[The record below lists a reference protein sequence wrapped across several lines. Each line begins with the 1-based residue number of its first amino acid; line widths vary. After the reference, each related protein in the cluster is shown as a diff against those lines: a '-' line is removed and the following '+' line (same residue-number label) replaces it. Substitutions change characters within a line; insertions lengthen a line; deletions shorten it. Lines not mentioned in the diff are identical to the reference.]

1 MALPISLAP
10 GGVDRA
16 GGPMSGLAYNPGL
29 QGPEDLVQRFVARTQ
44 LLGRV
49 VDDLRGSQ
57 PQHQLFIGQRGMGK
71 TTLLRR
77 VAIEV
82 ARHPALAARWIALT
96 FPEEQYNVARLSDLW
111 LNCLDALADALEQE
125 GDVAQVEA
133 LDDFVQK
140 LPADEAIRAPLA
152 LERLLLW
159 TRAHRGMVLCIDNLQ
174 QLLGRLDKDER
185 WALRKVLGEEQ
196 RLVVFAASPAPP
208 TETTEYGEPFY
219 DFFQA
224 HALRGLTLDETR
236 EVLRNLATQA
246 GKPDLAATFAEKSGR
261 LRALH
266 VLTGGNPR
274 TVVQL
279 FQVVSTSPGAEI
291 RGQLEGLLDQCTP
304 LYKARFEELAEQA
317 QLVMDALAHHWDPAT
332 AAMVAERTRMD
343 VNAVSTQLHRLHN
356 EGLVDKVDLPGEAR
370 QGFQVSERFFNLWY
384 LMRASRR
391 HRGRVLSL
399 ARCLETLYD
408 IDDLQ
413 ALGAQLLAAP
423 READFSLALA
433 RALPTGGMQRALW
446 SSAIDQVGGDERGFR
461 ELLVQL
467 GAGGEPV
474 RELAER
480 KKVARAAMEVAK
492 GIDFEGMGVERELGE
507 VLVAFAAMEG
517 VPLDQVVV
525 GTSRPEGLWAGVV
538 VIAMVRAMLGFA
550 LWGCVRT
557 NICEGQLPSVF
568 LNECDRTDIEAAA
581 LLRDCWQLRFKQ
593 HLESALLIPES
604 PSVAALLTERDVAL
618 RRLLAPFAPMP
629 ADPHSGSVAVQL
641 TREGWEQVCGVC
653 LGEARPVAERL
664 DLLLHSA
671 RRAFELGSADVRVL
685 WFTLSGSDS
694 PSEIQAV
701 TDRLLQISDI
711 GVAFYLQRVFPSV
724 AERLPSIALR
734 LWHHFAR
741 VWDPVGDASP
751 LLAFLAALIRANH
764 TEDAYQIA
772 LGLRDR
778 AEPLHAAMVAVKGQD
793 VALLGRFAPE
803 IAIPARDMLQVLWP
817 EGLARPPAP
826 RPSKKKRR

>member
-1 MALPISLAP
+1 
-10 GGVDRA
+10 
-16 GGPMSGLAYNPGL
+16 MSGLAYNPGL
-29 QGPEDLVQRFVARTQ
+29 QGAEEIVQRFVARTQ
-44 LLGRV
+44 LLRRV
-49 VDDLRGSQ
+49 AEDLRGSQ

-77 VAIEV
+77 VAAEV
-82 ARHPALAARWIALT
+82 AREPDLSARWIALT

-125 GDVAQVEA
+125 GDVSQVEA
-133 LDDFVQK
+133 LDEFVQK
-140 LPADEAIRAPLA
+140 LPGDETVRAPLA

-159 TRAHRGMVLCIDNLQ
+159 SRTHRGMVLCIDNLQ
-174 QLLGRLDKDER
+174 QLLGRLDTAER

-196 RLVVFAASPAPP
+196 RLVVVAASPAPP

-224 HALRGLTLDETR
+224 HALRGLTLEETR
-236 EVLRNLATQA
+236 EVLHNLALA
-246 GKPDLAATFAEKSGR
+246 GGKPDLAASFVERGGR

-343 VNAVSTQLHRLHN
+343 VNAVSTQLHRLHS

-413 ALGAQLLAAP
+413 ALGAQLLATP
-423 READFSLALA
+423 READLSLALA

-446 SSAIDQVGGDERGFR
+446 SSAIDQVGGDEKGFR

-467 GAGGEPV
+467 GASGEPV

-480 KKVARAAMEVAK
+480 KKLAKEAMEIAK

-507 VLVAFAAMEG
+507 VLVAFAAMGG
-517 VPLDQVVV
+517 VPLHQVVV
-525 GTSRPEGLWAGVV
+525 GMSRPEGVWAGVV
-538 VIAMVRAMLGFA
+538 VVAMARAVLGLA
-550 LWGCVRT
+550 LWGCVRASV
-557 NICEGQLPSVF
+557 CDGQLRSVF
-568 LNECDRTDIEAAA
+568 LNECDRTDIEAAS
-581 LLRDCWQLRFKQ
+581 LLRDCWPLRFQ
-593 HLESALLIPES
+593 HELESTLLIPAS
-604 PSVAALLTERDVAL
+604 PSVDALLTEGDAAL
-618 RRLLAPFAPMP
+618 RRLMAPFAPMP
-629 ADPHSGSVAVQL
+629 ADPHSGD
-641 TREGWEQVCGVC
+641 TREGWEQVCRAC
-653 LGEARPVAERL
+653 LLEAKPVATRL

-671 RRAFELGSADVRVL
+671 RRAFDLGSADVRVL
-685 WFTLSGSDS
+685 WFALFGSDS
-694 PSEIQAV
+694 SSEIQAV
-701 TDRLLQISDI
+701 TDRLLQSSDI
-711 GVAFYLQRVFPSV
+711 GVAFYLQRVLPSG
-724 AERLPSIALR
+724 AQRLPFTALR
-734 LWHHFAR
+734 LWHHFAK
-741 VWDPVGDASP
+741 VWDPLGDTGP
-751 LLAFLAALIRANH
+751 LLKFLAALIRADH

-803 IAIPARDMLQVLWP
+803 IAIPARDMLQVVWP
-817 EGLARPPAP
+817 EGLARPPTP

>member
-1 MALPISLAP
+1 MT
-10 GGVDRA
+10 
-16 GGPMSGLAYNPGL
+16 GLAYNPGL
-29 QGPEDLVQRFVARTQ
+29 QGTEELVQRFVARTQ
-44 LLGRV
+44 LLARV
-49 VDDLRGSQ
+49 VEDLRARQ

-77 VAIEV
+77 IAAEV
-82 ARHPALAARWIALT
+82 ARDPELAARWIALT

-125 GDVAQVEA
+125 GDTAQVEA
-133 LDDFVQK
+133 LDQFVQG
-140 LPADEAIRAPLA
+140 LPTDEATRAPLA
-152 LERLLLW
+152 LERLLSW
-159 TRAHRGMVLCIDNLQ
+159 TRAGRGMVLCIDNLQ

-185 WALRKVLGEEQ
+185 WALRKVLGEDQ

-208 TETTEYGEPFY
+208 AETTEYGEAFY

-236 EVLRNLATQA
+236 EVLTNLALHA
-246 GKPDLAATFAEKSGR
+246 GKPDLAASFAKKSGR

-317 QLVMDALAHHWDPAT
+317 QLVLDALAHHWDPAT

-343 VNAVSTQLHRLHN
+343 VNSVSTQLHRLHN

-391 HRGRVLSL
+391 HRGRVMSL

-413 ALGAQLLAAP
+413 ALGAQLLGAP
-423 READFSLALA
+423 KEADLALALA
-433 RALPTGGMQRALW
+433 RALDP
-446 SSAIDQVGGDERGFR
+446 
-461 ELLVQL
+461 LL
-467 GAGGEPV
+467 
-474 RELAER
+474 
-480 KKVARAAMEVAK
+480 
-492 GIDFEGMGVERELGE
+492 D
-507 VLVAFAAMEG
+507 
-517 VPLDQVVV
+517 
-525 GTSRPEGLWAGVV
+525 
-538 VIAMVRAMLGFA
+538 
-550 LWGCVRT
+550 
-557 NICEGQLPSVF
+557 
-568 LNECDRTDIEAAA
+568 
-581 LLRDCWQLRFKQ
+581 
-593 HLESALLIPES
+593 
-604 PSVAALLTERDVAL
+604 
-618 RRLLAPFAPMP
+618 P
-629 ADPHSGSVAVQL
+629 AV
-641 TREGWEQVCGVC
+641 
-653 LGEARPVAERL
+653 
-664 DLLLHSA
+664 
-671 RRAFELGSADVRVL
+671 
-685 WFTLSGSDS
+685 
-694 PSEIQAV
+694 
-701 TDRLLQISDI
+701 
-711 GVAFYLQRVFPSV
+711 
-724 AERLPSIALR
+724 
-734 LWHHFAR
+734 
-741 VWDPVGDASP
+741 
-751 LLAFLAALIRANH
+751 LLAFLAALVRANH
-764 TEDAYQIA
+764 PEDAYQIA

-826 RPSKKKRR
+826 RVGRKKRQ